1 MISPQPAALQK
12 ITARHLQLQAM
23 LYVRQSTLHQVFEN
37 TESTARQYALRER
50 AIALGWETSQ
60 IVVIDQDLGQ
70 SGASAADRE
79 GFQRLVAE
87 VGLGRVGLVMGLE
100 VSRLARSSLDWHHL
114 LEMCAM
120 TGTFILDEDGLYDP
134 ATFND
139 RLLLGL
145 KGTMSEAE
153 LHVLRARLRGGILN
167 KASRAALKLPL
178 PIGLAYTEDETVIL
192 DPDAHI
198 QQAVGLLFATFKRT
212 GSATATVKYFRTK
225 ALLFPRRVRT
235 GPHKG
240 EIHWGPLLHSTTL
253 KVLRNP
259 RYAGAFCFGR
269 TRTTKRPDGSHHT
282 QAVPQ
287 DQWQFLLRDAHVGY
301 ITWEE
306 YEANLQQ
313 LQQNRPAYG
322 EDRRHGPAR
331 EGPALL
337 QGLVICGRC
346 GNRMT
351 LRYYQRKHGVRLY
364 PEYRC
369 QKEQIEQAGDH
380 LCQQVLGAGLDA
392 AITDLLLAQLAPLA
406 IDTSLQVYEELHA
419 QAQEA
424 RRLRAQQ
431 VERARYAAEL
441 AQRRFLRVD
450 PENRLV
456 ADVLEADWN
465 ARLRELAQ
473 VQEEAERH
481 NAAEQCRL
489 TALEQQAIA
498 DLVNDFPRVWRDPR
512 TSDRDRKRMVR
523 LLLEDVTLLQQQEVI
538 TAQVRFKGGSTET
551 ITVAVSRGRRHPP
564 QLLVLIDQLLEDYT
578 DAGIAEQ
585 LNHLG
590 WRTFNGKPFRAPRV
604 LSLRR
609 DHQLKDHGMRLRERG
624 LLTADEAASAYG
636 VCRETIM
643 AWGRA
648 GVLPTSRMNDH
659 GMVVFPPHP
668 IGRGR
673 LIGECSMQLNRFA
686 GGGADRRCAPL
697 RPGSD
702 RSAPRPKG
710 NRCLPDY
717 SPSARRGRR
726 SAAAGSRGYATRWRS
741 PPKWSPP

>member
-1 MISPQPAALQK
+1 MISSQPAALHK
-12 ITARHLQLQAM
+12 VTARHLQLQAM
-23 LYVRQSTLHQVFEN
+23 VYVRQSTLHQVFEN

-50 AIALGWETSQ
+50 AIALGWEASR

-70 SGASAADRE
+70 SGASTADRE

-87 VGLGRVGLVMGLE
+87 VGLGHVGLVMGLE

-120 TGTFILDEDGLYDP
+120 TGSLILDEDGLYDP

-145 KGTMSEAE
+145 KGTLSEAE

-178 PIGLAYTEDETVIL
+178 PIGLAYAEDDTVIL
-192 DPDAHI
+192 DPDAQI
-198 QQAVGLLFATFKRT
+198 QAAVGLLFTTFKRT
-212 GSATATVKYFRTK
+212 GSATAPVKYFR
-225 ALLFPRRVRT
+225 AQGVLFPHRVRT

-240 EIHWGPLLHSTTL
+240 EVHWGPLLHSTTL
-253 KVLRNP
+253 KILRNP

-269 TRTTKRPDGSHHT
+269 TRTTKHLDGLYHT
-282 QAVPQ
+282 LVVPR
-287 DQWQFLLRDAHVGY
+287 DQWQFLLRGAHVGY

-351 LRYYQRKHGVRLY
+351 VRYYQRKHGTRLY
-364 PEYRC
+364 PEYLC

-392 AITDLLLAQLAPLA
+392 AITDLLLTQLTPLA
-406 IDTSLQVYEELHA
+406 VDTSLRVYEELHT
-419 QAQEA
+419 QAEEA
-424 RRLRAQQ
+424 RRVRAQQ

-441 AQRRFLRVD
+441 AQRRFLQVD

-456 ADVLEADWN
+456 ASVLEADWN

-473 VQEEAERH
+473 IQQEAEKH
-481 NAAEQCRL
+481 NAAEQRKL
-489 TALEQQAIA
+489 SALEQQAIS

-523 LLLEDVTLLQQQEVI
+523 LLLEDVTLLQHQEVI
-538 TAQVRFKGGSTET
+538 TAQVRFKGGATET
-551 ITVAVSRGRRHPP
+551 VTVAVSRGRRHPP
-564 QLLVLIDQLLEDYT
+564 QLLALIDQLLEDYT
-578 DAGIAEQ
+578 DSGVAEQ
-585 LNHLG
+585 LNQRG
-590 WRTFNGKPFRAPRV
+590 WRTFKGKPFDGRRV

-609 DHQLKDHGMRLRERG
+609 DHQLKDHGTRLRERG
-624 LLTADEAASAYG
+624 LLTAEDAALAYG

-659 GMVVFPPHP
+659 GMVVF
-668 IGRGR
+668 
-673 LIGECSMQLNRFA
+673 
-686 GGGADRRCAPL
+686 
-697 RPGSD
+697 
-702 RSAPRPKG
+702 
-710 NRCLPDY
+710 
-717 SPSARRGRR
+717 
-726 SAAAGSRGYATRWRS
+726 S
-741 PPKWSPP
+741 PPDEYAPVKYAHKYSQTR

>member
-1 MISPQPAALQK
+1 MISLQPAALQK
-12 ITARHLQLQAM
+12 ITTRHLQLQAM

-37 TESTARQYALRER
+37 RESTARQYALRER
-50 AIALGWETSQ
+50 AIALGWPTEQ

-120 TGTFILDEDGLYDP
+120 TGSLILDEDGLYDP

-145 KGTMSEAE
+145 KGTLSEAE

-178 PIGLAYTEDETVIL
+178 PMGLAYTEDETVIL
-192 DPDAHI
+192 DPDAQI
-198 QQAVGLLFATFKRT
+198 QAAVGLLFTTFKRT
-212 GSATATVKYFRTK
+212 GSATATVKYFRSK
-225 ALLFPRRVRT
+225 GLLFPRRVRT

-240 EIHWGPLLHSTTL
+240 EVHWGPLLHSTTL

-269 TRTTKRPDGSHHT
+269 TRTTKQPDGSHRT
-282 QAVPQ
+282 RVVPQ
-287 DQWQFLLRDAHVGY
+287 DQWQFLLRDVHVGY

-306 YEANLQQ
+306 YEANLHQ

-351 LRYYQRKHGVRLY
+351 LRYYQRKHAIRLY
-364 PEYRC
+364 PEYLC
-369 QKEQIEQAGDH
+369 QKEHIEQAGDQ

-392 AITDLLLAQLAPLA
+392 AITDLLLVQLTPLA

-419 QAQEA
+419 QAEEA
-424 RRLRAQQ
+424 QRLRAQQ

-450 PENRLV
+450 PENRFV

-465 ARLRELAQ
+465 ARLRELVQ
-473 VQEEAERH
+473 VQEEAEQQ
-481 NAAEQCRL
+481 NAAEQRRL

-523 LLLEDVTLLQQQEVI
+523 LLLEDVTLLQHQEVI

-564 QLLVLIDQLLEDYT
+564 QLLALIDQLLEDYP
-578 DAGIAEQ
+578 DSGVAEQ

-590 WRTFNGKPFRAPRV
+590 WRTFNGKPFRAARV

-609 DHQLKDHGMRLRERG
+609 DHQLKDHGTRLRERG

-659 GMVVFPPHP
+659 GMAVF
-668 IGRGR
+668 
-673 LIGECSMQLNRFA
+673 
-686 GGGADRRCAPL
+686 
-697 RPGSD
+697 
-702 RSAPRPKG
+702 
-710 NRCLPDY
+710 
-717 SPSARRGRR
+717 
-726 SAAAGSRGYATRWRS
+726 S
-741 PPKWSPP
+741 PPDEHAPVKYAHKYPKTR